1 MPVGDIIH
9 FYQEWRTACQAMEKT
24 KNEPVNCSFFG
35 KNFKKKRMNKDKY
48 LAKYN
53 AVFDQLDLVKLS
65 PERAFA

>member
-1 MPVGDIIH
+1 
-9 FYQEWRTACQAMEKT
+9 MEKT

-65 PERAFA
+65 PQRTSEWPQHF

>member
-1 MPVGDIIH
+1 MSALHKNAHQYITIH
-9 FYQEWRTACQAMEKT
+9 FQEWRTACQAMEKT

-53 AVFDQLDLVKLS
+53 AVFDQLDLVL
-65 PERAFA
+65 R

>member
-1 MPVGDIIH
+1 
-9 FYQEWRTACQAMEKT
+9 MEKT

-53 AVFDQLDLVKLS
+53 AVFDQLDLVRIPSGRLERNKQDRSGPRVCGDKL
-65 PERAFA
+65 